1 MIQIHRVNNAIK
13 VYFTGFH
20 ELNGIFKLA
29 QRIAESALREV

>member
-20 ELNGIFKLA
+20 EPDSIFELA
-29 QRIAESALREV
+29 QSVAKSTTDR